1 VTEGN
6 GGAKDG
12 DGAVDAASETT
23 GLVAVEPEAPTPAEM
38 QALRHER
45 DDLRDQLL
53 RKRAEFENFRKR
65 VERDRAQAGSDA
77 VAGLLQAL
85 IPGLDNL
92 ERALST
98 DANES
103 ALRKGIELIQREFR
117 VVLEAQGVTVDDP
130 TGRRFDPEIHQALSH
145 EAAPGFEDGAIVEV
159 FQKAYFHKGRLLRP
173 ALVKVAKG
181 PEPSDGGDQ
190 DQEPVH

>member
-6 GGAKDG
+6 GGVKDG
-12 DGAVDAASETT
+12 DGAADAAGEAT
-23 GLVAVEPEAPTPAEM
+23 GLAAVEPEAPTPAEM

-92 ERALST
+92 ERALAT

-103 ALRKGIELIQREFR
+103 ALREGIELIQREFR
-117 VVLEAQGVTVDDP
+117 AVLEAQGVTVDDP

-159 FQKAYFHKGRLLRP
+159 FQKAYFHRGRLLRP

-181 PEPSDGGDQ
+181 PEPPDGGDQ
-190 DQEPVH
+190 DREPVH